1 MGQVRAQGLLK
12 SPPLGP
18 RSFPSAATRR
28 CAVTIKRMP
37 LRPLSRPLFLLLLIT
52 GLFTFL
58 IQSGELGT
66 SDTTHRLQVAHS
78 LWTGQPQVFP
88 YEYPD
93 FGLHGRGGRLY
104 AWYGI
109 GQSLLILPADLIGSA
124 ATKLPFWH
132 EYVLSAEDPAI
143 RSILVSISTNVLV
156 NVLTALAA
164 FRLLGLFGFSEA
176 ESVAGVLSLLCATTH
191 LHYAQNMAENNYIL
205 LLTITGFAL
214 QYKWLTTGN
223 RRALF
228 WGSAALGLNLL
239 TRVTTTMDLFAA
251 GCFILL
257 AALLSRRGSSEPW
270 LCIASKRQ
278 ILATVREYLRG
289 SLPIYAVF
297 LVIDRIYQY
306 IRFGSWTNTYVAI
319 FAREQR
325 QMDPTLPANFP
336 FNRGWFEGGLHSG
349 VLGPFFMPEKSIFLF
364 DPMFLLALLLTAL
377 LWKRLSPAM
386 RAFAV
391 ATWVMLA
398 VYVLFYARY
407 NWWAGDF
414 AWGDRY
420 ISSAVELTTLLAIPL
435 LLRYQQVL
443 GRAVCY
449 FGVAITGISVAI
461 QCASLAF
468 WLPLEIYQ
476 METLGHPTWV
486 VFLRFKN
493 IAAFALH
500 KRAAWGLN
508 TPSMFQDPWDAMHIT
523 TWNFLPSL
531 LRHVGQAPLSTVY
544 ILYGVW
550 AAVGLALLFA
560 SVRLARVLR
569 HPATD
574 GPAGME

>member
-1 MGQVRAQGLLK
+1 
-12 SPPLGP
+12 
-18 RSFPSAATRR
+18 
-28 CAVTIKRMP
+28 MP
-37 LRPLSRPLFLLLLIT
+37 ARPLSRPLYLLLLVT

-109 GQSLLILPADLIGSA
+109 GQSLLMLPADLLGSA
-124 ATKLPFWH
+124 ATHLPIWAD
-132 EYVLSAEDPAI
+132 YVDSQADPTI
-143 RSILVSISTNVLV
+143 RYILVSISTNILV
-156 NVLTALAA
+156 NVLTALAV
-164 FRLLGLFGFSEA
+164 FRLLGLFGFSEG

-239 TRVTTTMDLFAA
+239 TRVTTSMDLFAA
-251 GCFILL
+251 ACFILL
-257 AALLSRRGSSEPW
+257 TAYFSGRGADEHGKIQAQP
-270 LCIASKRQ
+270 LR
-278 ILATVREYLRG
+278 LATVRSYLRG
-289 SLPIYAVF
+289 SLPVYAVF

-306 IRFGSWTNTYVAI
+306 LRFGSWTNTYVAI

-336 FNRGWFEGGLHSG
+336 FNRGWFEGGIHSG
-349 VLGPFFMPEKSIFLF
+349 ILGPFLMPEKTIFLF
-364 DPMFLLALLLTAL
+364 DPMFPLALLLTAL
-377 LWKRLSPAM
+377 LWKRLSPAL

-391 ATWVMLA
+391 ATPTMLA

-420 ISSAVELTTLLAIPL
+420 ISSAVQLTTLLAIPL
-435 LLRYQQVL
+435 LIRYRKLL
-443 GRAVCY
+443 GRVVWY
-449 FGVAITGISVAI
+449 LGMTITGISVAI

-476 METLGHPTWV
+476 METFGHPTWV

-523 TWNFLPSL
+523 AWNFLPSL
-531 LRHVGQAPLSTVY
+531 LRHVGVAPLWTVH

-550 AAVGLALLFA
+550 AAVGLALLCA
-560 SVRLARVLR
+560 SARLAQVLM

-574 GPAGME
+574 GAAGLE

>member
-1 MGQVRAQGLLK
+1 
-12 SPPLGP
+12 
-18 RSFPSAATRR
+18 
-28 CAVTIKRMP
+28 MP

-93 FGLHGRGGRLY
+93 FGLHGRWGRLY

-109 GQSLLILPADLIGSA
+109 GQSLLMLPADLVGSA
-124 ATKLPFWH
+124 ATHLPFWAD
-132 EYVLSAEDPAI
+132 YVDNQADPAI

-239 TRVTTTMDLFAA
+239 TRVTTAMDLFAA

-257 AALLSRRGSSEPW
+257 AALFFRRPSSHPGPG
-270 LCIASKRQ
+270 IASKPPVS
-278 ILATVREYLRG
+278 ATVREYLRG

-435 LLRYQQVL
+435 LLRYRKVL
-443 GRAVCY
+443 GRGVRY
-449 FGVAITGISVAI
+449 FAVAITGISVAI

-550 AAVGLALLFA
+550 TAVGLALLFT
-560 SVRLARVLR
+560 SVRLAHVLRHQVLR
-569 HPATD
+569 HPH
-574 GPAGME
+574 